1 LAHSFGRLAG
11 KVKAIAPSRF
21 PGLLFYSSTNAFAFV
36 ISRIRLLMSQREDR
50 IIREEIQDFSPNSAQ
65 KSSLIYLSL
74 LEQMP
79 FGTPSGGMTPE
90 CSNGE
95 SAVWEVPLR

>member
-1 LAHSFGRLAG
+1 
-11 KVKAIAPSRF
+11 
-21 PGLLFYSSTNAFAFV
+21 
-36 ISRIRLLMSQREDR
+36 M
-50 IIREEIQDFSPNSAQ
+50 EIQDFFPNSAQ